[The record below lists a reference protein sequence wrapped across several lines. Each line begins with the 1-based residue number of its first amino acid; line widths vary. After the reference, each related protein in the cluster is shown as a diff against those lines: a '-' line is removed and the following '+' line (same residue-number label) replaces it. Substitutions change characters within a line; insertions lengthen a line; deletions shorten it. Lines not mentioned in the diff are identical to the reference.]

1 MFPLDMIYIQFMV
14 AFLEIFTHTHIYIS
28 YIYIY
33 ICIYEYLTYIRI
45 YKYLTYIYI
54 HVGLM
59 EGIYT
64 SLHKH
69 GINLSVGR
77 TGLHRVT

>member
-14 AFLEIFTHTHIYIS
+14 AFLEIFTHTYIYILHIYIYV
-28 YIYIY
+28 YINI
-33 ICIYEYLTYIRI
+33 LH
-45 YKYLTYIYI
+45 IYI